1 MRSSSL
7 AAVAAA
13 ALAGIGLFAS
23 GLASAAVIPVD
34 VTPYSAPARF
44 GDVTISPDGRHLA
57 VTVVH
62 EDRTGVAILER
73 ETQEIVVQRAMGR
86 DTHVT
91 GIAWVSDER
100 ILFSLAQKFGTVD
113 QPSPTGELFTMTID
127 SPRDRLLVGARFQ
140 GSGGLVGASKEDQS
154 VAAYLVDDL
163 PENDDEVLVTIV
175 PYSRDPVTTVERMN
189 VRTGRRVV
197 VGRAPVARAMFVTDH
212 AHRVRF
218 ARGSDADNHSRL
230 YHRADDDAEWVLV
243 NDEAKTG
250 VVESAIGFSPGD
262 RIAWLQVERERG
274 PDAIVAYDTVS
285 GDRKQVLA
293 HDTVDPGVI
302 LYSGGAD
309 PAPVG
314 VQYSGARFDY
324 GFFDPGSVDAE
335 RYRMLLAAFPGQAP
349 FITSTTA
356 DGRLAVVQ
364 VVGLRQPGEFYL
376 FDTTTKAASFLLRRR
391 EGVPADAGDVRG
403 ITVTARDGMK
413 LHGYL
418 TTPAGSGGRDLPLVV
433 YPHGGP
439 FGVHD
444 ALGYDPHVQ
453 LMAKAGY
460 AVLQIN
466 HRGSSG
472 YGRAYHQA
480 GAREWGRKLQDDLTD
495 ATRWAIDQGVA
506 DADRICIYG
515 ASYGAYA
522 ALHGVATQPRLYRC
536 AVGYVGV
543 YDLAMMVRP
552 ESRQSH
558 GRQRWMD
565 EWIGSAADVAPYS
578 VTTMADRIEVPVFLA
593 AGGADRIAPIEHS
606 EKMETA
612 LREAGVPVETL
623 YHDSEGHG
631 FYTVAHRREFDTRL
645 LAFLAK
651 HIGGAPPAQ
660 PGETP

>member
-1 MRSSSL
+1 M
-7 AAVAAA
+7 
-13 ALAGIGLFAS
+13 
-23 GLASAAVIPVD
+23 
-34 VTPYSAPARF
+34 
-44 GDVTISPDGRHLA
+44 
-57 VTVVH
+57 
-62 EDRTGVAILER
+62 
-73 ETQEIVVQRAMGR
+73 
-86 DTHVT
+86 
-91 GIAWVSDER
+91 
-100 ILFSLAQKFGTVD
+100 
-113 QPSPTGELFTMTID
+113 
-127 SPRDRLLVGARFQ
+127 
-140 GSGGLVGASKEDQS
+140 
-154 VAAYLVDDL
+154 
-163 PENDDEVLVTIV
+163 
-175 PYSRDPVTTVERMN
+175 
-189 VRTGRRVV
+189 
-197 VGRAPVARAMFVTDH
+197 
-212 AHRVRF
+212 
-218 ARGSDADNHSRL
+218 
-230 YHRADDDAEWVLV
+230 

>member
-1 MRSSSL
+1 M
-7 AAVAAA
+7 
-13 ALAGIGLFAS
+13 
-23 GLASAAVIPVD
+23 
-34 VTPYSAPARF
+34 
-44 GDVTISPDGRHLA
+44 
-57 VTVVH
+57 
-62 EDRTGVAILER
+62 
-73 ETQEIVVQRAMGR
+73 
-86 DTHVT
+86 
-91 GIAWVSDER
+91 
-100 ILFSLAQKFGTVD
+100 
-113 QPSPTGELFTMTID
+113 
-127 SPRDRLLVGARFQ
+127 
-140 GSGGLVGASKEDQS
+140 
-154 VAAYLVDDL
+154 
-163 PENDDEVLVTIV
+163 
-175 PYSRDPVTTVERMN
+175 
-189 VRTGRRVV
+189 
-197 VGRAPVARAMFVTDH
+197 
-212 AHRVRF
+212 
-218 ARGSDADNHSRL
+218 
-230 YHRADDDAEWVLV
+230 
-243 NDEAKTG
+243 
-250 VVESAIGFSPGD
+250 
-262 RIAWLQVERERG
+262 
-274 PDAIVAYDTVS
+274 
-285 GDRKQVLA
+285 
-293 HDTVDPGVI
+293 
-302 LYSGGAD
+302 
-309 PAPVG
+309 
-314 VQYSGARFDY
+314 
-324 GFFDPGSVDAE
+324 
-335 RYRMLLAAFPGQAP
+335 
-349 FITSTTA
+349 
-356 DGRLAVVQ
+356 
-364 VVGLRQPGEFYL
+364 
-376 FDTTTKAASFLLRRR
+376 
-391 EGVPADAGDVRG
+391 PADAGDVRG

-593 AGGADRIAPIEHS
+593 AGGADRIAPIEHA

-623 YHDSEGHG
+623 DHDSEGHG